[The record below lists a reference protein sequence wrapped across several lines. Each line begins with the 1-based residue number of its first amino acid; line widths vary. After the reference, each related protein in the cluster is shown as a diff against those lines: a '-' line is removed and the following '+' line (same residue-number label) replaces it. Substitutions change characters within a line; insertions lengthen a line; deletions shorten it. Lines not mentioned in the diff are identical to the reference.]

1 MTSNEDEKKAIGL
14 YNIVSEKFSQSTAA
28 LTETKSSKDTKSNYD
43 DDDPDTSC
51 GFGSWTPR
59 WLQKAAHPRL
69 FLFFYS
75 MAGIAQGAG
84 FTYFVG
90 CISTME
96 KRYAYDTR
104 KSGLI
109 MIADEIPPI
118 LLGVLV
124 GYFGGLTHRPRL
136 LSFGM
141 FIGALGSFVFALPY
155 FLYGSGRFDENL
167 QRASTR
173 LSGVNAQICDRN
185 FNEIEISC
193 NKSATTD
200 AATFFFIANFLKG
213 ISGVVYYAIG
223 TAYVDDSVQKKNS
236 PMYMS
241 EYRLFISS
249 DQLLAECLIYN
260 MLKRRH
266 IQLYLQIAYS
276 KIATKVSLGLKR
288 SLLFENSKK
297 V

>member
-1 MTSNEDEKKAIGL
+1 MTSNEDEKKEIGL
-14 YNIVSEKFSQSTAA
+14 YNIVSEKFYQSTAA
-28 LTETKSSKDTKSNYD
+28 LTETSKDTKSD
-43 DDDPDTSC
+43 DDDDVDSDTAC

-109 MIADEIPPI
+109 MIADEISPI
-118 LLGVLV
+118 LLGVIV

-141 FIGALGSFVFALPY
+141 LIGALGSFVFALPY

-167 QRASTR
+167 QRVATR
-173 LSGVNAQICDRN
+173 LSGVNAQICDSS
-185 FNEIEISC
+185 FNEIETSC
-193 NKSATTD
+193 NKSDTTD

-213 ISGVVYYAIG
+213 ISGVIYYAIG

-241 EYRLFISS
+241 EYSLLFFISS
-249 DQLLAECLIYN
+249 NQLSKHIIGLIF
-260 MLKRRH
+260 H
-266 IQLYLQIAYS
+266 LQS
-276 KIATKVSLGLKR
+276 VKKKIHPT
-288 SLLFENSKK
+288 LFADRLQ
-297 V
+297 

>member
-1 MTSNEDEKKAIGL
+1 MFLINPSLFFSSCPCPASDVLMENPVKMTSNEEEKKEIGL

-28 LTETKSSKDTKSNYD
+28 LTEKPSKDTKSND
-43 DDDPDTSC
+43 GNDDDPDTLC

-59 WLQKAAHPRL
+59 WMQKAAHPKL

-104 KSGLI
+104 QSGLI
-109 MIADEIPPI
+109 MIADELAPI

-141 FIGALGSFVFALPY
+141 LIGALGSFVFALPY
-155 FLYGSGRFDENL
+155 FIYGSGQFDEKL
-167 QRASTR
+167 QRVATR
-173 LSGVNAQICDRN
+173 LSGVNAQICDSD
-185 FNEIEISC
+185 FNEIEASC
-193 NKSATTD
+193 TKTETTN

-213 ISGVVYYAIG
+213 ISGVMYYSIG
-223 TAYVDDSVQKKNS
+223 TAYIDDSVQKKNS
-236 PMYMS
+236 PMYFG
-241 EYRLFISS
+241 EYSIFISP
-249 DQLLAECLIYN
+249 Y
-260 MLKRRH
+260 
-266 IQLYLQIAYS
+266 
-276 KIATKVSLGLKR
+276 
-288 SLLFENSKK
+288 F
-297 V
+297 